1 MQDSYNGKRASK
13 NKYSIQFLYLSI
25 NSHYPSSGAI
35 LSITKMEERLYF
47 YLLFPYLIYIC
58 LLVLEKEKKERKRE
72 KHHFAVLLI
81 YASIV

>member
-1 MQDSYNGKRASK
+1 
-13 NKYSIQFLYLSI
+13 
-25 NSHYPSSGAI
+25 
-35 LSITKMEERLYF
+35 MEERLYF